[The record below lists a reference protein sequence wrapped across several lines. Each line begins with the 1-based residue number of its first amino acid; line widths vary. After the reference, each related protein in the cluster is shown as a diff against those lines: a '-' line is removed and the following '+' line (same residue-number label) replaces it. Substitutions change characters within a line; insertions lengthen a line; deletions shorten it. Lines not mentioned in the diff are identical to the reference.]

1 MPHDIEALVSQRR
14 AKAEKAWGLTDEIVL
29 IGAGKPISLPGGF
42 DQCYEYRP
50 HPEYRWLT
58 ERKRP
63 GSVLAYDPKEGW
75 TDFVPPVS
83 ELEKVWDGDVVL
95 TEPYRPI
102 GELADWLDIRKGR
115 KTALLGVK
123 HPIAE
128 EDAELGAR
136 LSVLLSHA
144 RRPKDAYELE
154 FVRRAVTA
162 TAAGH
167 AAAKQFIRPG
177 VTERQIQIELEAA
190 FGRAGGDGTGYHS
203 IVGTGSN
210 SAVFHFT
217 PGPREVKENDLVLID
232 AGAHVD
238 GYVADV
244 TRTYPASGRFTPEQQ
259 ALYDTVLAAL
269 DACNAMCTVG
279 REWHDVHRTA
289 ALTMAHGLK
298 EMGISRVSAEEFV
311 EREAIAL
318 FFPHG
323 VGHMVGLGV
332 RDAGGQLPGRD
343 RPSKCC
349 GVSVRVDLPLAEG
362 YLMTV
367 EPGLYFI
374 PALLQKAENRDRFS
388 DALHWDAVDG
398 WIGQGGVRL
407 EDNVLV
413 TSDGPVNMTAEIP
426 R

>member
-1 MPHDIEALVSQRR
+1 MSNEALVSQRR
-14 AKAEKAWGLTDEIVL
+14 AKTQDAWGLNQEIVL
-29 IGAGKPISLPGGF
+29 IGAGNPINIPGGF
-42 DQCYEYRP
+42 DQCFEYRP

-58 ERKRP
+58 ERSRP
-63 GSVLAYDPKEGW
+63 GSVLAYDPQDGW
-75 TDFVPPVS
+75 TDFVPPVT
-83 ELEKVWDGDVVL
+83 ELEKVWDGDVIL
-95 TEPYRPI
+95 PEPYRPI
-102 GELADWLDIRKGR
+102 DELKSWLESRKGR
-115 KTALLGVK
+115 QTALLGVK
-123 HPIAE
+123 LPGQSHDE
-128 EDAELGAR
+128 ELSAT
-136 LSVLLSHA
+136 LSVLLSHT
-144 RRPKDAYELE
+144 RRPKDAHELE
-154 FVRRAVTA
+154 FIKRAVTA
-162 TAAGH
+162 TATGH
-167 AAAKQFIRPG
+167 AAAQAFIRPG
-177 VTERQIQIELEAA
+177 VTERQIVIEIEAA
-190 FGRAGGDGTGYHS
+190 FGRGGGDGLGYHT

-217 PGPREVKENDLVLID
+217 PGHRKVQENDLVLID

-244 TRTYPASGRFTPEQQ
+244 TRTFPASGKFTPEQQ

-289 ALTMAHGLK
+289 ALTMAQGLK
-298 EMGISRVSAEEFV
+298 EMGVSRVSAEEFV
-311 EREAIAL
+311 EKEAIAL

-332 RDAGGQLPGRD
+332 RDAGGQLPGRN

-349 GVSVRVDLPLAEG
+349 GVNVRVDLPLQEG

-374 PALLQKAENRDRFS
+374 PALLQKAENRERFRDELDWATVDR
-388 DALHWDAVDG
+388 

-407 EDNVLV
+407 EDNILV
-413 TSDGPVNMTAEIP
+413 TATGPVNMTSEIP

>member
-1 MPHDIEALVSQRR
+1 MNAEISRLVAQRR
-14 AKAEKAWGLTDEIVL
+14 EKIAKVWNLNNEIVL
-29 IGAGKPISLPGGF
+29 INAGVPIHIPGCF
-42 DQCYEYRP
+42 DQCFEFRV
-50 HPEYRWLT
+50 HPEYRWLS
-58 ERKRP
+58 ERSRA
-63 GSVLAYDPKEGW
+63 GGVVAYDPQEGW
-75 TDFVPPVS
+75 IDFVPPVL
-83 ELEKVWDGDVVL
+83 ELEKVWEGDVSIP
-95 TEPYRPI
+95 EPFRPI
-102 GELADWLDIRKGR
+102 DELTAWYEKRMGRPIAVLGVEDSRLTSNTELANTLRG
-115 KTALLGVK
+115 LLANV
-123 HPIAE
+123 
-128 EDAELGAR
+128 
-136 LSVLLSHA
+136 
-144 RRPKDAYELE
+144 RRSKDDYELSLL
-154 FVRRAVTA
+154 RRAVRA

-167 AAAKQFIRPG
+167 AAAKAFIRPG
-177 VTERQIQIELEAA
+177 VTERQIVIEVEAA
-190 FGRAGGDGTGYHS
+190 FGRAGGDGLGYHT
-203 IVGTGSN
+203 IVGTGGN

-217 PGPREVKENDLVLID
+217 PGDRIVKEHDLVLID

-244 TRTYPASGRFTPEQQ
+244 TRTFPASGKFTPEQQ

-279 REWHDVHRTA
+279 REWHDVHRMA
-289 ALTMAHGLK
+289 ATTMAQGLK

-311 EREAIAL
+311 EQEAIAL

-332 RDAGGQLPGRD
+332 RDAGGVLLGRD

-349 GVSVRVDLPLAEG
+349 GVSVRVDLPLQEG

-374 PALLQKAENRDRFS
+374 PALLQKTENRERYSKVID
-388 DALHWDAVDG
+388 WEAVDR

-407 EDNVLV
+407 EDNILV
-413 TSDGPVNMTAEIP
+413 TATGPVNMTSEIP